1 MAEVAHDLGEKGGG
15 QRRGEKGGGRGGRE
29 QREMKENRE
38 RERERGREG
47 VTEIEDK
54 KQKVR
59 KCTQERNDA
68 PNIQQTLI
76 ARQQGKVQ
84 P

>member
-54 KQKVR
+54 NR
-59 KCTQERNDA
+59 R
-68 PNIQQTLI
+68 
-76 ARQQGKVQ
+76 
-84 P
+84 